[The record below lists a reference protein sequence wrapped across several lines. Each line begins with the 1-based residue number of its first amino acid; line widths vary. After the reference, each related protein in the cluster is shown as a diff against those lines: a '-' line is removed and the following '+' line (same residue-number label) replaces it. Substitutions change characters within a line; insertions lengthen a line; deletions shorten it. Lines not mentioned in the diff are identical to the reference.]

1 MKLIKRV
8 KYGLERGVKMVIKG
22 IKEIISI
29 VPCDKK
35 LVVDIAKDVILA
47 VGGATA
53 LGAVLIIN
61 DLKAYSDR
69 MENGEYLR

>member
-8 KYGLERGVKMVIKG
+8 KDILKRGAKMVIKG

-29 VPCDKK
+29 VPCDKR

-47 VGGATA
+47 VGGATV
-53 LGAVLIIN
+53 LGAVLIVN

-69 MENGEYLR
+69 MENGEYVR